1 MSDNILKLL
10 EGNCLKEA
18 REAVLGMNYV
28 DLAQLLSE
36 MPQDKL
42 LMVFRMLPKET
53 AAEVFSVMESTEQQ
67 YIVESITDEEV
78 STILDKLFLD
88 DTVDFIEEMPAN
100 VVKKVL
106 KNTDEKT
113 RRLINQLLQYPED
126 SAGSLMTTEFVDLKR
141 EMTVGG
147 ALEHIRKTGMDKETI
162 DTCYVITAQRKLEGT
177 VSIRTLILNIPEVFI
192 SDIMDTNV
200 KFVRTLD
207 DQEDTAALFKK
218 YDLLSMPVVD
228 KENRL
233 VGIITIDDVMDV
245 IEQENTEDFHK
256 MAAMTPSET
265 PYLKTSVLVLAK
277 NRILWL
283 LLLMISATLTGY
295 IIRHYENALAQVVA
309 LTSYIPVLMDTG
321 GNAGSQSSTMII
333 RALALSELRFRDITP
348 VIWKEFRVGVV
359 TGAMLALVNFGRI
372 MLFDHVNALVA
383 LTVCCALFCI
393 VILAKVTGGMLP
405 MLAQK
410 LHMDPVIMASP
421 LITTVVD
428 ALSLVIYF
436 TFATYFLGIA

>member
-1 MSDNILKLL
+1 M
-10 EGNCLKEA
+10 KEA

-256 MAAMTPSET
+256 MAAMTPSEI

-372 MLFDHVNALVA
+372 MLFDHVKALVA